1 MESIRLRSIA
11 PLFYLIWLIL
21 AIIQAANTELL
32 DDEAYYWTFSQHL
45 DWGYFDHPPMTALL
59 IRAGYWIFPNELGV
73 RLLCILLST
82 GSIWLLEKMTIRKE
96 PRLFYAIAL
105 SMIALQLGGSS
116 AKLLAEASKIG
127 EDFGYDEIN
136 LNLGC
141 PSRKVEK
148 SKFGACLMK
157 EPNLV
162 ADCLSK
168 MQASTNLPVT
178 IKTRIGYDN
187 VEDYENLHN
196 FISTLKS
203 TGVKTFI
210 IHARK
215 AMLGKFTPKQNLNI
229 PPLKYEYVYK
239 LKEDFPNEEI
249 IINGGITS
257 VDQINPLLQ
266 KTDGVMIGRAAYH
279 TPYMLAEIEKE
290 IFGTKEVLSRQDVI
304 EQLIPYV
311 KDEIKKGTRLNQI
324 MRHTI
329 GLFHGQTGASYWKRY
344 LSENMCVRDADV
356 KKIDHIMDKIKYNN
370 IDTSVGQTA

>member
-1 MESIRLRSIA
+1 MNRLVSVA
-11 PLFYLIWLIL
+11 PMMDCTDRHERYFLRLISKNIL
-21 AIIQAANTELL
+21 LYTEMVV
-32 DDEAYYWTFSQHL
+32 DEAINRG
-45 DWGYFDHPPMTALL
+45 DKKK
-59 IRAGYWIFPNELGV
+59 
-73 RLLCILLST
+73 
-82 GSIWLLEKMTIRKE
+82 LLEFNINEK
-96 PRLFYAIAL
+96 PV
-105 SMIALQLGGSS
+105 ALQLGGSS
-116 AKLLAEASKIG
+116 PKLLSEATKVG

-148 SKFGACLMK
+148 NRFGACLMK

-162 ADCLSK
+162 ADCLTEMQSK
-168 MQASTNLPVT
+168 TKLPVT

-203 TGVKTFI
+203 TGIKTFI

-229 PPLKYEYVYK
+229 PPLKYEFVYK

-257 VDQINPLLQ
+257 VDQIKPHLE

-279 TPYMLAEIEKE
+279 TPYLLADIEKE
-290 IFGTKEVLSRQDVI
+290 IFNNEDIPSRQDVI

-311 KDEIKKGTRLNQI
+311 KDELKKGTRLNQI
-324 MRHTI
+324 MRHTL
-329 GLFHGQTGASYWKRY
+329 GLFHGQSGASHWKRY

-370 IDTSVGQTA
+370 VYMREGQSA

>member
-1 MESIRLRSIA
+1 MKRKVSVAPMMDCTDRHERYFLRLISKNT
-11 PLFYLIWLIL
+11 YLY
-21 AIIQAANTELL
+21 TEMIV
-32 DDEAYYWTFSQHL
+32 DEAINRG
-45 DWGYFDHPPMTALL
+45 DKKK
-59 IRAGYWIFPNELGV
+59 
-73 RLLCILLST
+73 
-82 GSIWLLEKMTIRKE
+82 LLEFNIDEK
-96 PRLFYAIAL
+96 PV
-105 SMIALQLGGSS
+105 ALQLGGSS
-116 AKLLAEASKIG
+116 PKLLSEATKIG

-141 PSRKVEK
+141 PSKKVEK
-148 SKFGACLMK
+148 NKFGACLMR
-157 EPNLV
+157 EPDLV

-168 MQASTNLPVT
+168 MVASTKLPVT

-187 VEDYENLHN
+187 VEDYENFSK
-196 FISTLKS
+196 FISIIKT

-229 PPLKYEYVYK
+229 PPLKYNYVYK
-239 LKEDFPNEEI
+239 LKKDFPNEEI

-257 VDQINPLLQ
+257 VDQAKTHLE
-266 KTDGVMIGRAAYH
+266 KTDGIMIGRAAYH
-279 TPYMLAEIEKE
+279 TPYLLADIEKE
-290 IFGTKEVLSRQDVI
+290 IFKNENIPSRQDVI

-311 KDEIKKGTRLNQI
+311 KNELKKGVRLNQI
-324 MRHTI
+324 MRHTL

-370 IDTSVGQTA
+370 VDTRVGQSA